1 VLMFIS
7 TVIFWMGRKK
17 FVHVPPKPGGRIGLL
32 DTLSSVCLFLSVG
45 HFFFTPAL
53 LRGLPTWAVVTL
65 AVSVSLGFLG
75 LGLYLF
81 ARRLPLQPDD
91 GFLAI
96 TLFALGRWFR
106 VGRVETPE
114 LRPSTDGEGAS
125 PLGRS
130 RFWGPAVRRFGLEA
144 TEGPVAVFKIISVF

>member
-1 VLMFIS
+1 M
-7 TVIFWMGRKK
+7 R
-17 FVHVPPKPGGRIGLL
+17 PPKPGGTIGLL

-53 LRGLPTWAVVTL
+53 LRGLETWAVVTS
-65 AVSVSLGFLG
+65 AVSVSLGFLV

-81 ARRLPLQPDD
+81 ARRLRLQPDD

-106 VGRVETPE
+106 IGRVEAPE
-114 LRPSTDGEGAS
+114 LRTRWFS
-125 PLGRS
+125 PMCGS
-130 RFWGPAVRRFGLEA
+130 
-144 TEGPVAVFKIISVF
+144 PVAAAALRFPPWTG